1 MSMLGFVKSLA
12 VIGLTE
18 ISNEIEDKTGVYKGD
33 KQFKDIIPI
42 AKLYVNSEM
51 LSSIAFVLK

>member
-1 MSMLGFVKSLA
+1 MLVFVKSLA
-12 VIGLTE
+12 GIGQTE
-18 ISNEIEDKTGVYKGD
+18 ISNEIEDKTGVYNGD
-33 KQFKDIIPI
+33 KQLKDKIPI

>member
-1 MSMLGFVKSLA
+1 MLGFVTSLA
-12 VIGLTE
+12 LIGQTE

-33 KQFKDIIPI
+33 KQLKDIIPI
-42 AKLYVNSEM
+42 AKLYVNSEL